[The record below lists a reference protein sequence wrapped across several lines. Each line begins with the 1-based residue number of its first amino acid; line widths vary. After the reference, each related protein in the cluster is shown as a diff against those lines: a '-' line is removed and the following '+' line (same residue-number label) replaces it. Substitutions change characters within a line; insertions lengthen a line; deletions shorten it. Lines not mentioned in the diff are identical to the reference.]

1 MPSFNREGVAIMN
14 VMALIKDESGGATI
28 TMLPF
33 LVVLGVMMFAL
44 EMNVM
49 LWDSRKNELQ
59 IMADMSSRA
68 GAMGVSTS
76 YAVKERNGHGLD
88 NYHVYVELDKEE
100 ANTLAERVYDS
111 FDRISRAE
119 INSIEINPVES
130 FLFPVW
136 NSKTFSY
143 DQRSLSKDMQ
153 YKNGNYSV
161 LINAQVK
168 CVWPKLI
175 GIPEKVN
182 ANVYSQSAVNGKV
195 TGYK

>member
-1 MPSFNREGVAIMN
+1 MN
-14 VMALIKDESGGATI
+14 IKALVQDESGGATI
-28 TMLPF
+28 TIFPV

-44 EMNVM
+44 VMNVM

-59 IMADMSSRA
+59 IMADMTSRA
-68 GAMGVSTS
+68 GAMGVNTS
-76 YAVKERNGHGLD
+76 YAVKERNGYGLD

-100 ANTLAERVYDS
+100 ADSLADSVYNS
-111 FDRISRAE
+111 FDRISRVE

-143 DQRSLSKDMQ
+143 DQKSLSKDKQ

-168 CVWPKLI
+168 CAWPKLI

-182 ANVYSQSAVNGKV
+182 ANVYSQSSAKGKV
-195 TGYK
+195 TGVK

>member
-1 MPSFNREGVAIMN
+1 MN
-14 VMALIKDESGGATI
+14 VKALIQDESGGATI

-44 EMNVM
+44 VMNVM

-59 IMADMSSRA
+59 IMADMTSRA
-68 GAMGVSTS
+68 GAMGISTS
-76 YAVKERNGHGLD
+76 YAVKERNGYNLD
-88 NYHVYVELDKEE
+88 NYHVYVELEKDE
-100 ANTLAERVYDS
+100 ADSLADSVYNS

-136 NSKTFSY
+136 NSRTFSY
-143 DQRSLSKDMQ
+143 DQRSLSKDKQ

-161 LINAQVK
+161 LLNAQVE

-175 GIPEKVN
+175 GIPEKVHT
-182 ANVYSQSAVNGKV
+182 NVYSQSTAKGKV
-195 TGYK
+195 TGFK

>member
-1 MPSFNREGVAIMN
+1 MN
-14 VMALIKDESGGATI
+14 VKALIQDESGGATI

-44 EMNVM
+44 VMNVM

-59 IMADMSSRA
+59 IRADMVSRA
-68 GAMGVSTS
+68 GALGVSTS
-76 YAVKERNGHGLD
+76 YAVKERNGYDLN
-88 NYHVYVELDKEE
+88 NYHVYVELDREE
-100 ANTLAERVYDS
+100 ADSLADSLYNS
-111 FDRISRAE
+111 FDKISRTE
-119 INSIEINPVES
+119 INNIEINPVES

-143 DQRSLSKDMQ
+143 DQQSLSKDMQ

-161 LINAQVK
+161 LMNAQVE

-175 GIPEKVN
+175 GLPEKVN
-182 ANVYSQSAVNGKV
+182 ANVYSQSAAKGKV
-195 TGYK
+195 TGFK